1 MVLLVLLV
9 VSVAAVDSINP
20 STVVPALLYALG
32 DHARRDVAGFA
43 AGVFAASTLGGLLLV
58 FGPGQALLAL
68 VSHPRPRVVHAIEA
82 GAGLLLVAV
91 AAFLWLTRAHV
102 ERRLAQERIRRRRG
116 ALLLGAAI
124 MSTELPTA
132 LPYFGALVAV
142 TEGAHSAL
150 VRLLL
155 VLAYNAV
162 FVAPL
167 LALLAVLAASG
178 ERGAAIA
185 AAARRRLIHHAPVLF
200 PVALALLGVALVVV
214 GLWTS

>member
-1 MVLLVLLV
+1 
-9 VSVAAVDSINP
+9 
-20 STVVPALLYALG
+20 
-32 DHARRDVAGFA
+32 
-43 AGVFAASTLGGLLLV
+43 
-58 FGPGQALLAL
+58 
-68 VSHPRPRVVHAIEA
+68 
-82 GAGLLLVAV
+82 
-91 AAFLWLTRAHV
+91 
-102 ERRLAQERIRRRRG
+102 
-116 ALLLGAAI
+116 